1 MNWAAAREG
10 RKVPARRWPGLA
22 GLGQSHVWCRGM
34 LMPQTGTAWCPRG
47 HCWRDTRFCQQ
58 SLGEMWCRGGVST
71 SFPPPPPPQ
80 GSRQCPARSPWAD
93 AGGRSQSETSAG
105 RSRGWRGEPKRSC
118 CELPAHFSLAS
129 GCFGLPRAA
138 GQPRAPRPRS
148 PPAPRLPAEVD
159 GSRACSLRQPGC
171 DSPGPARCSA
181 TPRAGI
187 CRAGFT
193 HSSFPPRFSPAAQ
206 SGAQG

>member
-1 MNWAAAREG
+1 MQGSG
-10 RKVPARRWPGLA
+10 RATSVVGGRWCPKQALPGA
-22 GLGQSHVWCRGM
+22 LG
-34 LMPQTGTAWCPRG
+34 GTAGGTRG
-47 HCWRDTRFCQQ
+47 FASRALAKC
-58 SLGEMWCRGGVST
+58 GAEGV
-71 SFPPPPPPQ
+71 FPPPFLLLPRDQ
-80 GSRQCPARSPWAD
+80 GSAQEGARGLILEEDHRAKPALAEAEVGGENPSAPAASSQHISASPRD
-93 AGGRSQSETSAG
+93 VLGSPEQ
-105 RSRGWRGEPKRSC
+105 RGSPEPPG
-118 CELPAHFSLAS
+118 PA
-129 GCFGLPRAA
+129 
-138 GQPRAPRPRS
+138 APRP
-148 PPAPRLPAEVD
+148 PAEVD